1 MAASLPTPFSYQQFT
16 GDGSKTDFTFSFDYL
31 LREHVKVYL
40 DDTEVAEGSAANEFQ
55 WENDKAIKMGTA
67 PTAAQTLTIIRLTPE
82 DKQQVPWN
90 DGSYLI
96 AEDLNTSDLQWL
108 YLLEEH
114 HDYIIRI
121 IWGLPPVPGP
131 GLPDDLFGL
140 WNRLARNKDSNKGT
154 ADEIAQTIDKTDQL
168 KGDAVPGSVQNGED
182 AYVLTLGAISE
193 RLDLVKGD
201 GSSYP
206 GAGNVGQLG
215 KLRVNSSNKLF
226 FWDQTLATPA
236 WVEIIGGSAG
246 PPGAAATIEVGTTT
260 TLSAGSSA
268 TVTNVGT
275 SSAAKFNFGI
285 PKGADGTNGTDGA
298 KGDKGDKG
306 DTGPAPGLQSPAT
319 VVSNVANK
327 PDGSVGDATVSI
339 EQDATS
345 KDLKFTFG
353 IPVGEKGPKGDKGAD
368 GTGAGTV
375 TEVKGGPGIASDGS
389 SSTPKVSVDLATNP
403 GLEFTGSGDDQ
414 KLKAK
419 VKSTGGITLDADGL
433 SVTTPFS
440 EPPDDNKTYG
450 RKTNSGTSS
459 WVEVSGGT
467 GTVTGVSGGSGITVD
482 SSTAATP
489 KVAVDYGDG
498 LEASGAGD
506 SAKAQVKLDG
516 NTITRGAAGIK
527 VTTPF
532 SEPGS
537 NGDFVRRRA
546 AGPTFSWV
554 AAPAAGVPE
563 PTSDGT
569 FSRKKDGASL
579 SWVAAE
585 GFADV
590 STDGSF
596 VRTRSSGTNS
606 WTAAPWTVDGTTI
619 KPATATNDVE
629 TTAALKTKQVYADA
643 VTLTGATVTPDF
655 KDGNCFILSGA
666 ITTVNAP
673 TPGTLKVGQT
683 GKFYFLSGATVD
695 GWNTNYKWPGGT
707 KALAPTGVT
716 IVPFYV
722 ATTSIILMGA
732 STEDIK

>member
-67 PTAAQTLTIIRLTPE
+67 PTAAQTLTIRRETPE

-108 YLLEEH
+108 YLIQEH
-114 HDYIIRI
+114 HDMLMRI
-121 IWGLPPVPGP
+121 VWGLEPIPGP
-131 GLPDDLFGL
+131 GLPDDLYSF

-154 ADEIAQTIDKTDQL
+154 TDEKAQTIDKTDQL

-206 GAGNVGQLG
+206 GTGNVGQLG

-246 PPGAAATIEVGTTT
+246 PPGAAATIAVGTTT
-260 TLSAGSSA
+260 TLAAGNPA
-268 TVTNVGT
+268 TVSNSGT
-275 SSAAKFNFGI
+275 SSAAVFDFGI
-285 PKGADGTNGTDGA
+285 PKGADGTDGTDGTTPSVTV
-298 KGDKGDKG
+298 GTTT
-306 DTGPAPGLQSPAT
+306 TGAAGTSASVTNTGVAPD
-319 VVSNVANK
+319 VVLN
-327 PDGSVGDATVSI
+327 
-339 EQDATS
+339 
-345 KDLKFTFG
+345 FT
-353 IPVGEKGPKGDKGAD
+353 IPKGAD
-368 GTGAGTV
+368 GTGTGTV
-375 TEVKGGPGIASDGS
+375 TEVKQGNGITVADGTT
-389 SSTPKVSVDLATNP
+389 TPTVTAK
-403 GLEFTGSGDDQ
+403 SGDNSIVVDSAGI
-414 KLKAK
+414 KVK
-419 VKSTGGITLDADGL
+419 VKSGGGITVDADGL
-433 SVTTPFS
+433 SAA
-440 EPPDDNKTYG
+440 
-450 RKTNSGTSS
+450 
-459 WVEVSGGT
+459 GGT
-467 GTVTGVSGGSGITVD
+467 
-482 SSTAATP
+482 AP
-489 KVAVDYGDG
+489 GDGQINVNAGNG
-498 LEASGAGD
+498 LEASGSNATANQASNTTRTLAAKAGD
-506 SAKAQVKLDG
+506 
-516 NTITRGAAGIK
+516 NTITVDAAGIK
-527 VTTPF
+527 VNTANLPAQVQSDWTEASTSSAAFIKNKPTI
-532 SEPGS
+532 PGAQVQS
-537 NGDFVRRRA
+537 DWTEASTSSPAFIKNK
-546 AGPTFSWV
+546 PTI
-554 AAPAAGVPE
+554 
-563 PTSDGT
+563 TS
-569 FSRKKDGASL
+569 S
-579 SWVAAE
+579 
-585 GFADV
+585 
-590 STDGSF
+590 
-596 VRTRSSGTNS
+596 
-606 WTAAPWTVDGTTI
+606 PWTVDGTTI

-683 GKFYFLSGATVD
+683 GKFYFLSGASVA

-707 KALAPTGVT
+707 KALAPTGAT

-722 ATTSIILMGA
+722 ATTSTILMGA